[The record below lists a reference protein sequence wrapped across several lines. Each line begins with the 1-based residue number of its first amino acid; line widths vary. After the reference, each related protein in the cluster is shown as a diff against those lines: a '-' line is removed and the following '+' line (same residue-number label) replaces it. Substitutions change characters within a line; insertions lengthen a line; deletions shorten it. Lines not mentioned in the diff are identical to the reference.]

1 MTTEIKP
8 AEQPEMQLD
17 QAAKPQQPATPPE
30 PAPPTDLTAGAVE
43 ALDKALAAAEGL
55 PPGAD
60 DAPPAKPVEA
70 PADARPEEKGEKP
83 ADEAAKDGEP
93 PKAETPEKTPEQE
106 ADELG
111 LKAKARERFHELSG
125 YKAAVKRAGIEN
137 LEDLPRI
144 VERARVADQL
154 EGAIQQTGAT
164 PEQYGQAIQYLALVN
179 SGDPEALSK
188 AYEIMQQELATLAK
202 ALGKEVPGVHDPLA
216 EHPDLKQEVE
226 EGDITRKRA
235 LEIAAQRAAMAQSQ
249 AVRQAQ
255 SAQQHRQREF
265 EEAVQELNMLG
276 AQLKQ
281 ADPLYPAKVQALL
294 PTIELIRENFPP
306 TEWAARVKQAYAKV
320 QVAAPAPAQ
329 QPLPPPGPV
338 RSVAPAGVSVAPTPK
353 NELDALEIGLQMA
366 SQIRR

>member
-8 AEQPEMQLD
+8 AEQAEMQLP
-17 QAAKPQQPATPPE
+17 QAEPQQPAASPD
-30 PAPPTDLTAGAVE
+30 PAPPADLTAGAVE
-43 ALDKALAAAEGL
+43 ALDKALAAVETA
-55 PPGAD
+55 PPGD
-60 DAPPAKPVEA
+60 DEVPPAKPAEA
-70 PADARPEEKGEKP
+70 KPEAKDEKP
-83 ADEAAKDGEP
+83 AEQAAKDGEP

-125 YKAAVKRAGIEN
+125 YKAAVKRAGIDN

-144 VERARVADQL
+144 VERARFADQL

-179 SGDPEALSK
+179 SGDPEALGK
-188 AYEIMQQELATLAK
+188 AYEIMQQELAVLAK

-281 ADPLYPAKVQALL
+281 ADPLYAVKVQALM

-320 QVAAPAPAQ
+320 QVAAPAPAK

-338 RSVAPAGVSVAPTPK
+338 RSVSPAGVSVAPTPK
-353 NELDALEIGLQMA
+353 NEMDALEIGLQMA
-366 SQIRR
+366 SQIGR